1 MYSIRLIRAAT
12 GRLALIV
19 EPPPGVEP
27 LVVEYL
33 TLALQELA
41 SDLAS
46 VMEDATCDSSPA
58 TSELSLEKSDVSK
71 LISDLEAYLND
82 QD

>member
-19 EPPPGVEP
+19 ETPPGVEP

-46 VMEDATCDSSPA
+46 VMEDVTCDSSRA
-58 TSELSLEKSDVSK
+58 TSELSLEKSAVSK
-71 LISDLEAYLND
+71 LICDLEEWLND
-82 QD
+82 QE